1 MILED
6 NPARFNLFNA
16 SAGSGKTFLLVQKYL
31 HVLFANKKQDHFHRM
46 LALTF
51 TNKAVYEMKSR
62 IVANLSLFSQGKDIE
77 ENVMAK
83 NLMHDLSISTEQLI
97 DRSRGLLKTLLHD
110 YAAFDVITL
119 DRLTHRVIRSFA
131 KDLGLSYDFEVELF
145 EDPLLEETVMDLVDL
160 VGKDP
165 AVTSVLEQFT
175 FDKMDDEGTSWD
187 LKNQLFNVAKL
198 LLREKDREPLQ
209 QITLKSAAD
218 IKREQVFLKNKKA
231 TTKENLISLGHEVMK
246 CFLTNELTPDH
257 FNRKTLY
264 TRFENLS
271 KGDFQKY
278 DQGQLYV
285 NLQEAKRIYKKS
297 TPADKQEVID
307 GLIPFFLKKY
317 EEGLFL
323 FRQWELSRDLEKQ
336 QVPLSLLTLLS
347 RLLNQRQ
354 KEQNKVLISTFNEM
368 IQQEVL
374 ANPTPF
380 IYERLGENY
389 KHYFIDEFQDTSTLQ
404 WKNLIP
410 LIESSL
416 SSEDETGITGNLLL
430 VGDPKQSIYRWR
442 GGNVDQFISLL
453 QCDNPFH
460 VKKKVHHLEK
470 NYRSCKTIVDFNNK
484 LYATLPTILEYEEN
498 RLLFGKQAL
507 QEPVSE
513 KNGLV
518 TIDFFLPSVEE
529 NSYLKK
535 ILVRIN
541 ECRALGFRYSD
552 MAILVRKKTQ
562 AQEIAKGLSESEIPF
577 ISSDSLLL
585 KSSPYVQFL
594 IGLFSLKETSDDLTH
609 KKDHLSFIYDQKERK
624 MDKHTFILSYLPLP
638 LKTLWELEEINFSFS
653 FFDEMTLFSVAEL
666 AIDAFFNLTN
676 EEPFLDDFLD
686 LTYDFSL
693 QENNTT
699 QDFLIYW
706 TKQAHLKALVMPEN
720 SKGIRL
726 LTIHQSKGLEFPIV
740 FFPYAD
746 EPVHT
751 SHQEKV
757 WLDTREFFGAYYSL
771 GWVSYSKRLENYG
784 EIGYQTY
791 HQKRREVEIDAWNA
805 FYVAT
810 TRATTQL
817 YLIADQ
823 TKAKTLSY
831 ASYLSTFVESEG
843 FDLSQE
849 VFTWG
854 IKESFS
860 ELTNDPEETIGG
872 AIPKQFKR
880 KPYPYKNQLLLHPPD
895 LNGETERAYGNLL
908 HNLLAKVTYASEV
921 ESVIEEAFSRGEIE
935 ESNKENILD
944 LLQKI
949 VSDERLALY
958 FSAVYS
964 VKNEQTLLI
973 KNEQMIRPDRI
984 VYNEDHAVVI
994 DYKTGKKKATHL
1006 DQINDYCFH
1015 VNQILQRPVL
1025 GVIVYFSSNSPLDIV
1040 KVNDINKKRDNF

>member
-6 NPARFNLFNA
+6 NPVRFNLFNA

-31 HVLFANKKQDHFHRM
+31 HVLLANNREDHFHRM

-62 IVANLSLFSQGKDIE
+62 IVATLSLFSQGEDIS
-77 ENVMAK
+77 ENIMAK
-83 NLMHDLSISTEQLI
+83 NLMHDLSISAEQLI
-97 DRSRGLLKTLLHD
+97 HRSQRLLKTLLHD

-119 DRLTHRVIRSFA
+119 DRFTHRVIRSFA

-145 EDPLLEETVMDLVDL
+145 EDPLLEETVMDLIDL

-165 AVTSVLEQFT
+165 GVTAVLEQFT

-198 LLREKDREPLQ
+198 LLREKDREPLH
-209 QITLKSAAD
+209 QITSKSAED
-218 IKREQVFLKNKKA
+218 IRGEQVFLKNKKA
-231 TTKENLISLGHEVMK
+231 TTKEDLISIGQEVMK
-246 CFLTNELTPDH
+246 CFLTNGLTPTH

-264 TRFENLS
+264 TRFENLA

-285 NLQEAKRIYKKS
+285 NLQEAKRIYKKD
-297 TPADKQEVID
+297 TPSDKQGIID
-307 GLIPFFLKKY
+307 GLIPYFLEKY
-317 EEGLFL
+317 EEGLLL
-323 FRQWELSRDLEKQ
+323 FRQWELLKDLEKQ
-336 QVPLSLLTLLS
+336 RVPLSLLTLLS

-354 KEQNKVLISTFNEM
+354 KEQNKVLISTFNEK

-410 LIESSL
+410 LIEGAL
-416 SSEDETGITGNLLL
+416 TSEDETGTTGDLLL

-453 QCDNPFH
+453 QGENPFH
-460 VKKKVHHLEK
+460 VEKQVHLLEK

-484 LYATLPTILEYEEN
+484 LYAALPILLEYEEN
-498 RLLFGKQAL
+498 RRLFGEQAF

-513 KNGLV
+513 KSGLV
-518 TIDFFLPSVEE
+518 TIDFFTPSEDE

-535 ILVRIN
+535 ILIRIVDCL
-541 ECRALGFRYSD
+541 EMGYSYSD

-562 AQEIAKGLSESEIPF
+562 AQEIAKALSESEIPF

-585 KSSPYVQFL
+585 KNAPFVQFL
-594 IGLFSLKETSDDLTH
+594 IGLFSLKEMPDDLIH
-609 KKDHLSFIYDQKERK
+609 KRAHLSFIYDQKERK
-624 MDKHTFILSYLPLP
+624 MDKHTFILNYLPLP
-638 LKTLWELEEINFSFS
+638 LNKFWEKEAIYFRFS
-653 FFDEMTLFSVAEL
+653 FFDEMTLFSVTEL
-666 AIDAFFNLTN
+666 AIDSFFNLTN
-676 EEPFLDDFLD
+676 EDPFLDDFLD

-699 QDFLIYW
+699 QDFLVYW
-706 TKQAHLKALVMPEN
+706 NQKAHLKAVAMPEN
-720 SKGIRL
+720 SKGVRL

-746 EPVHT
+746 ESIHT

-757 WLDTREFFGAYYSL
+757 WLDTREFFGTHYSL

-784 EIGYQTY
+784 KIGYQAY
-791 HQKRREVEIDAWNA
+791 HKKRREVEIDAWNT

-817 YLIADQ
+817 YLIANK

-831 ASYLSTFVESEG
+831 ASHLSAIIESEG

-849 VFTWG
+849 TFTWG
-854 IKESFS
+854 KNESSSILPNKE
-860 ELTNDPEETIGG
+860 EETI
-872 AIPKQFKR
+872 ASSSRQQIKR
-880 KPYPYKNQLLLHPPD
+880 KPHPYKNQLLLHSPD
-895 LNGETERAYGNLL
+895 LNGEAERAYGNLL
-908 HNLLAKVTYASEV
+908 HDLLAKITYASEV
-921 ESVIEEAFSRGEIE
+921 ASVIQEAFSRGEIE
-935 ESNKENILD
+935 ESNKENILE
-944 LLQKI
+944 LLLKI
-949 VSDERLALY
+949 VSDERLAPY
-958 FSAVYS
+958 FSTVYS

-973 KNEQMIRPDRI
+973 GNKQMIRPDRI

-994 DYKTGKKKATHL
+994 DYKTGKKNAAHL
-1006 DQINDYCFH
+1006 DQIKQYCLH
-1015 VNQILQRPVL
+1015 VNQILQRPVS
-1025 GVIVYFSSNSPLDIV
+1025 GIIVYFSPTVPLAIV
-1040 KVNDINKKRDNF
+1040 EVKDVNK